1 MIADNRPAATRTT
14 GWPARDIWRHPPR
27 LESELNSHPT
37 QGLRF
42 YDGRPATLSTSAG
55 RPTTARSPAT
65 GGPAAKCFTDVG
77 CTAGAVAAGDAGSVE
92 RAGGA
97 RGAVAGIDAVAP
109 ARTIAPAQH
118 AGGRRARRGH
128 SRSARGRLCASARFV
143 ARLGSCAALGSAWG
157 GRRGGFRTRG
167 GVATTL

>member
-55 RPTTARSPAT
+55 RSTTARSSAI
-65 GGPAAKCFTDVG
+65 GGPTAKCFTDVG
-77 CTAGAVAAGDAGSVE
+77 RTAGAVAAGDAGSVE

-109 ARTIAPAQH
+109 AQH
-118 AGGRRARRGH
+118 ASGRRARRGH

-157 GRRGGFRTRG
+157 GRRGGFGSG
-167 GVATTL
+167 GVATTI